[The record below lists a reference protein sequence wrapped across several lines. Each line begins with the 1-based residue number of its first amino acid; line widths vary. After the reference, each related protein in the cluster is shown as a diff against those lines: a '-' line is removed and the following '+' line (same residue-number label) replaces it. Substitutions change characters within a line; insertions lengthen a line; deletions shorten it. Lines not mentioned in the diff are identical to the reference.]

1 MTSFIATMAVP
12 FLFIAAAVSD
22 ALTFRIPNLIPGLL
36 VLLYAVVAI
45 AVPLPLEAI
54 LIHLGVFAATLVLGM
69 ALFAFNLIGGGDAK
83 FFAACGLWVGLSGLG
98 GFLLSFSIAGG
109 ALAIALLALRRLPM
123 PAAAA
128 RAPWAMRLW
137 SPKAGV
143 PYGVALGAGAL
154 FIHSKTALFA
164 ALTTL

>member
-1 MTSFIATMAVP
+1 MTSFIATVALP

-22 ALTFRIPNLIPGLL
+22 ALTFRIPNIIPGLMIAL
-36 VLLYAVVAI
+36 FAVTAI
-45 AVPLPLEAI
+45 ALPMPMDAI
-54 LIHLGVFAATLVLGM
+54 GIHAAVFAATLVLGM
-69 ALFAFNLIGGGDAK
+69 ALFAFNIIGGGDAK

-109 ALAIALLALRRLPM
+109 VLALSLLALRRLPM

-143 PYGVALGAGAL
+143 PYGIALGLGAL
-154 FIHSKTALFA
+154 FIHPKTALFA
-164 ALTTL
+164 SMTFQ